1 MDHVMNELILAT
13 AVLLGGLAVALAV
26 AGISGRDEPQRPTF
40 RQARRWRPDR
50 RGSLRGGVAVGLGAG
65 TWLASGWPVA
75 GLAVAALVV
84 LWQWLFGARQAA
96 THRIERL
103 EALADWLRSLA
114 DVLQAG
120 SAGLVGALQG
130 SAPDAPLAI
139 AGEVT
144 TLAQRLRT
152 WDVPKAL
159 LSLADDLDDEVA
171 DAAAAGLCVAYAQG
185 SGMVE
190 LLRTL
195 ARQIA
200 DDVAA
205 RRDAEA
211 ERARRR
217 SAARILLGLWSAMFI
232 AFATFGSSSYT
243 SVYDSA
249 GGQIVLAVILG
260 VVGLAV
266 VWLRR
271 LGLEPRA
278 ERFLTAE
285 ERT

>member
-1 MDHVMNELILAT
+1 
-13 AVLLGGLAVALAV
+13 
-26 AGISGRDEPQRPTF
+26 
-40 RQARRWRPDR
+40 
-50 RGSLRGGVAVGLGAG
+50 
-65 TWLASGWPVA
+65 
-75 GLAVAALVV
+75 
-84 LWQWLFGARQAA
+84 
-96 THRIERL
+96 
-103 EALADWLRSLA
+103 
-114 DVLQAG
+114 
-120 SAGLVGALQG
+120 
-130 SAPDAPLAI
+130 
-139 AGEVT
+139 
-144 TLAQRLRT
+144 
-152 WDVPKAL
+152 L
-159 LSLADDLDDEVA
+159 LSFADDLDDEVG

-185 SGMVE
+185 SGMVD

-195 ARQIA
+195 ARQLA
-200 DDVAA
+200 NDVAA

-232 AFATFGSSSYT
+232 GFAIFGSSSYT
-243 SVYDSA
+243 SVYDNA